1 MVLEKPLPLF
11 SGVFNFQVD
20 KSKFCAGDLL
30 GSKAPPLSTFASW
43 VTVRFLM

>member
-1 MVLEKPLPLF
+1 MDLEKPLPLS

-20 KSKFCAGDLL
+20 KSKFCAGNLL

-43 VTVRFLM
+43 VTVSFLL